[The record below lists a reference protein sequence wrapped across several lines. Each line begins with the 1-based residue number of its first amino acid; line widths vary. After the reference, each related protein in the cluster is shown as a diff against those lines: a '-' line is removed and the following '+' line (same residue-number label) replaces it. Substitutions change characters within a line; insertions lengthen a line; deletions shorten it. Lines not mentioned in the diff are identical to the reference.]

1 MDLLLIED
9 NEIIID
15 GLIYSFS
22 KNSYH
27 VDYTKNIKQSIEY
40 LNQKTPDLIILDV
53 TLPDGD
59 GFTFYN
65 SVIKDKKIP
74 VLFLTARDDEA
85 DVVRGLTLGAEDYM
99 TKPFSI
105 KELMVRVNKICM
117 RIKKETVI
125 YVKDI
130 CFDMDKMCVK
140 KGGKEIILSSLELKI
155 LHLLFMNIGRVVK
168 REVILDKI
176 WEITGNDVDDHTLTV
191 YLRRIREKIGTNII
205 KTIKG
210 IGYRIDEE

>member
-1 MDLLLIED
+1 MNLLLIED

-15 GLIYSFS
+15 GLVYSFS
-22 KNSYH
+22 KNAYH

-40 LNQKTPDLIILDV
+40 LNKKTPDLIILDV

-59 GFTFYN
+59 GFAFYN

-74 VLFLTARDDEA
+74 VLFLTARDDES

-99 TKPFSI
+99 TKPFST
-105 KELMVRVNKICM
+105 KELLVRVNKICM
-117 RIKKETVI
+117 RIKKKTVI
-125 YVKDI
+125 CVKDI

>member
-1 MDLLLIED
+1 MNLLLIED
-9 NEIIID
+9 NEIILD

-22 KNSYH
+22 KNAYH
-27 VDYTKNIKQSIEY
+27 VDYTKNIIQSIEY
-40 LNQKTPDLIILDV
+40 LNKKTPDLIILDV

-85 DVVRGLTLGAEDYM
+85 DVIRGLTLGAEDYM
-99 TKPFSI
+99 TKPFST
-105 KELMVRVNKICM
+105 KELMIRVNKICM
-117 RIKKETVI
+117 RIKKKTVI
-125 YVKDI
+125 CVKDI

-140 KGGKEIILSSLELKI
+140 KGEKEIILSSLELKI

-191 YLRRIREKIGTNII
+191 YLRRIREKIETNII